1 MADDWRETARE
12 ITMRAFEIANSPEAD
27 EIRAETLIGGGSVE
41 RAMLFGLAAAMLEL
55 QGASVELAGDEDAVD
70 PEIARLREENER
82 LRAILDAPPAAPAE
96 GEDAP
101 APVALPPEPGDD
113 ASADELAA
121 QNDELRAEAFGD
133 PDAERLEASTLVLD
147 ESGSEPEG
155 DGESVAA
162 PPASSPI
169 DPDDHSKDELI
180 AMAEAQGVSSEG
192 TKAEIAARL
201 S

>member
-41 RAMLFGLAAAMLEL
+41 RAMLFGLAAAMLEV
-55 QGASVELAGDEDAVD
+55 QGASVELAGDEEAVD

-133 PDAERLEASTLVLD
+133 PEAERQEATTMVLD
-147 ESGSEPEG
+147 ESESSGEASEP
-155 DGESVAA
+155 
-162 PPASSPI
+162 SSSSTPV
-169 DPDDHSKDELI
+169 DPDDHTKDELV
-180 AMAEAQGVSSEG
+180 AMAEAQGVSTEG

>member
-55 QGASVELAGDEDAVD
+55 QGASVELAGDEEAAD
-70 PEIARLREENER
+70 PEVARLREENER

-101 APVALPPEPGDD
+101 TPVALPPEPGDD

-133 PDAERLEASTLVLD
+133 PDAERLEASTMVLD
-147 ESGSEPEG
+147 EG
-155 DGESVAA
+155 DGSAEPANESE